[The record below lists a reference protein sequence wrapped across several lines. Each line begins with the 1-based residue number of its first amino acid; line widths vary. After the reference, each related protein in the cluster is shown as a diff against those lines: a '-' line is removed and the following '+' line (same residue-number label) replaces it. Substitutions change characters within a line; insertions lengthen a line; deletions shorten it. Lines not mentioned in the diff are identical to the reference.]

1 MKKLLAIIALLLLA
15 TSVQARQVAGVE
27 VPETVVIES
36 QTLNLNGCG
45 IRKKFFLSIYVGSLY
60 AGNRVASLEEAVR
73 DPDPKLIRMN
83 FVYSK
88 VDREKIVDAFAEGFA
103 NNTPGLSGSSE
114 ARTFLS
120 LFTRDFVEGD
130 TVDLELG
137 KGGSVSV
144 RHNDNLLGSLT
155 SPALARGILA
165 IYLGAEPAD
174 EDLKEGML
182 GLSL

>member
-1 MKKLLAIIALLLLA
+1 MKQFFTIITLLLLA
-15 TSVQARQVAGVE
+15 TSVQAREVAGVD
-27 VPETVVIES
+27 VPETAVIES
-36 QTLNLNGCG
+36 QTLKLNGCG

-60 AGNRVASLEEAVR
+60 TASRVASLEEAVR
-73 DPDPKLIRMN
+73 APDPKLIRMT
-83 FVYSK
+83 FVYRK
-88 VDREKIVDAFAEGFA
+88 VDREKIVDAFADGFA
-103 NNTPGLSGSSE
+103 NNTPALSGSSE
-114 ARTFLS
+114 VRHFLA
-120 LFTRDFVEGD
+120 LFKRDFVEGD

-137 KGGSVSV
+137 EGGSVAV
-144 RHNDNLLGSLT
+144 RHNRHMLGSLT